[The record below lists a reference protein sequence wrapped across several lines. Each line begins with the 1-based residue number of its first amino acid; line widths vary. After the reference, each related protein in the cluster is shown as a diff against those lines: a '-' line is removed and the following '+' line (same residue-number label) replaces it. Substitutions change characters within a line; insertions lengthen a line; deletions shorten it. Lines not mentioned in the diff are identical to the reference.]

1 LRGKFSIRKDY
12 VYKMP
17 VHFGGEPFVP
27 VRTVYGDMT
36 TICVKFETDQEALL
50 KIIPED
56 FELLEPVVNVQY
68 ANCREVDWM
77 SGGEYRL
84 IQLSSPV
91 RYTGNPEGLEGQ
103 YALVIW
109 ENKACPIIGGREEDG
124 MPKVFADIASERH
137 SGEHWFTSASYECNT
152 FLTIDLERK
161 EELGAGEIAELNE
174 HSRTNVFGWR
184 YIPNMGKG
192 GASLSHATLYPQE
205 AIARQAWIGE
215 GCIKWYP
222 LTLEQNLVQFRIIST
237 LANLPVIRYLP
248 AKMMKGS
255 SRLNVGDSRPLP

>member
-1 LRGKFSIRKDY
+1 MRGKFSIRKDY

-36 TICVKFETDQEALL
+36 TICLKFETDQEALL

-91 RYTGNPEGLEGQ
+91 RYVGNSEGLEGE
-103 YALVIW
+103 YPLVIW

-124 MPKVFADIASERH
+124 MPKVFADIAVERH
-137 SGEHWFTSASYECNT
+137 SGDHWFTCASYECNT
-152 FLTIDLERK
+152 FLNLDLERK
-161 EELGAGEIAELNE
+161 EELGTEDVARLNE
-174 HSRTNVFGWR
+174 SSRINFFGWR
-184 YIPNMGKG
+184 YIPNLGKG

-205 AIARQAWIGE
+205 AIARQVWIGE

-237 LANLPVIRYLP
+237 LADLPVIRYLP

-255 SRLNVGDSRPLP
+255 SRLNVGDSRLLP